1 MSGHSK
7 WATIKR
13 KKSATDQKRGVL
25 FSKLSKNITLAIKQA
40 GPDPETNAKLRLAI
54 KDAKQNSMPSDN
66 IDRAIDKAKNAGE
79 GNDVEELLYEAY
91 GPGGSAIL
99 IEIATDNRNRSISEV
114 KTALTKNDAK
124 LGESGSAAH
133 LFQKFGETKK

>member
-79 GNDVEELLYEAY
+79 GNDIEELLYEAY
-91 GPGGSAIL
+91 GPGGSAS
-99 IEIATDNRNRSISEV
+99 R
-114 KTALTKNDAK
+114 
-124 LGESGSAAH
+124 
-133 LFQKFGETKK
+133 